1 MVGRDLIVVD
11 TEKLKDL
18 ELVALIGNRYVI
30 AIGQA
35 LRNDIVSRVTH
46 LTPVHA
52 FRLGQDVMFQESL
65 NILDKQH
72 TQKTVLEVF
81 KAYEYCMRLI
91 Q

>member
-1 MVGRDLIVVD
+1 MVGRNLTIVD

-18 ELVALIGNRYVI
+18 ELVTLIGNMYVI

-35 LRNDIVSRVTH
+35 LRNDIVSRVTY
-46 LTPVHA
+46 LTSEHA
-52 FRLGQDVMFQESL
+52 FRLGQDAKFQESL

-72 TQKTVLEVF
+72 TQKTILEVF
-81 KAYEYCMRLI
+81 RAYEYCMRLI